1 MEKSLRFLSQIG
13 KMAKALTLFECALE
27 LAKAIGINLFFFFFF
42 NSDRQRID
50 TFTLSDLLHS

>member
-1 MEKSLRFLSQIG
+1 MEKSSRFLSQIG

-27 LAKAIGINLFFFFFF
+27 LAKAIGINFFFFL
-42 NSDRQRID
+42 NSDRQCID